1 MIFEPEWECM
11 PRDELKALQFFRLK
25 KQIRRVY
32 EYVEPYRKKMDEA
45 GIKPEDIKSL
55 EDVRYLPF
63 TTKDDF
69 RENYPY
75 GLFAVPMEEI
85 VRIHSSS
92 GTTGKP
98 TVVGYTKRDLDTW
111 SSLTARVLAAGGVKA
126 KDVVQI
132 AFGYGLFTG
141 GFGLHYGAEKI
152 GASVIPVSSG
162 QTKRQLMIMRDYGTT
177 AIVCTP
183 SYALHI
189 AEVMEETGIS
199 PDELS
204 LRVGLF
210 GAEPWTESMR
220 QEIEKRLGIDATDN
234 YGLSEVM
241 GPGVSGECI
250 EAKSGLHVFED
261 HFLVEV
267 INPETGEVLPEGE
280 WGELVITTLTKEGLP
295 LIRYRTRDIT
305 KLYYEECPC
314 GRTFIKMTK
323 PSGRTDD
330 MIIVRGVN
338 IFPSQVEE
346 ALLEIEGVAP
356 HFQIVI
362 DRKGYLDELEVWVEA
377 SEKLFF
383 DSMRKQKELLDR
395 ITEHLS
401 QALGVKVAVKLVEPK
416 TLERTT
422 GKAKR
427 VIDKRDLPKYVP
439 SKYLEEK

>member
-1 MIFEPEWECM
+1 MIFEPEFECM
-11 PRDELKALQFFRLK
+11 PPDELRILQLYRLK
-25 KQIRRVY
+25 RQLRRVY
-32 EYVEPYRKKMDEA
+32 ERVKPYREKMEKA
-45 GIKPEDIKSL
+45 GVKPDDIKSL
-55 EDVRYLPF
+55 EDIKYLPF

-75 GLFAVPMEEI
+75 GLFATDMEEI
-85 VRIHSSS
+85 VRVHSSS

-98 TVVGYTKRDLDTW
+98 TVVGYTKRDLETW
-111 SSLTARVLAAGGVKA
+111 ATLTARVLAAGGVRKR
-126 KDVVQI
+126 DIVQI

-141 GFGLHYGAEKI
+141 GFGLHYGVEKL
-152 GASVIPVSSG
+152 GATVIPVSSG
-162 QTKRQLMIMRDYGTT
+162 QTKRQIMIMKDYGTT
-177 AIVCTP
+177 ALVCTP

-189 AEVMEETGIS
+189 AETLEEMRID
-199 PDELS
+199 PKELK

-220 QEIEKRLGIDATDN
+220 QEIEKRLHIDATDN

-250 EAKSGLHVFED
+250 EAKSGLHIFED
-261 HFLVEV
+261 HFYPEI
-267 INPETGEVLPEGE
+267 INPETGKPLPEGE

-305 KLYYEECPC
+305 KLYREECPC
-314 GRTFIKMTK
+314 GRTLIKMAK

-330 MIIVRGVN
+330 MLIIRGVN

-346 ALLEIEGVAP
+346 ALLEIEGASP
-356 HFQIVI
+356 HFQIVV
-362 DRKGYLDELEVWVEA
+362 DRKGHLDEMEVWVEA
-377 SEKLFF
+377 SEHLFF

-395 ITEHLS
+395 ITDHLQQS
-401 QALGVKVAVKLVEPK
+401 LGIKVKVKLVEPK
-416 TLERTT
+416 TLERTS

-427 VIDKRDLPKYVP
+427 VIDRRDLPKYVP
-439 SKYLEEK
+439 EKYLKD